1 MDKTETNELLEE
13 CMLYFKARPVYK
25 KLFLK
30 MRDKYAGLGRFG
42 GTVLL
47 TSLSREEKSQLGGF
61 FQRDYTSNKTIT
73 ISADLM
79 KRCLTSSKFA
89 GLTWESIL
97 ETYFGEPLQV
107 KREIEL
113 AESKRREDYFTGIM
127 EQISDESGRE
137 WLQRVLEEKKE
148 GYMLITQL
156 YKEKPEELR
165 DILTYV
171 TAGIAK
177 LKVFQEKK
185 QKELLPV
192 FSANITGDPHYFDE
206 GKAGEKLLF
215 NYLRERNFDLK
226 QEGLSRVE
234 YKNRIY
240 YEAGILKDE
249 VSNDALA
256 YGIHGWKTE
265 GSLHEGIEGFLE
277 NREPVKLTLQ
287 TIGRLEKVCGQSRQ
301 VYVVENPAVF
311 SVLIREHPERSVIC
325 GNGQLRLAVLILMDK
340 FSCDTVFWYAGD
352 FDPEGLLIAQKLKLR
367 YGERLKLWK
376 YQVDLYETYL
386 SEVELSDRRMKKLEQ
401 VSIKELQEIKETMYK
416 KQRAAYQESMMEV
429 LTKERS
435 SKEDYVSGRESLT

>member
-1 MDKTETNELLEE
+1 MDKTETNDLLEE

-30 MRDKYAGLGRFG
+30 MRDKYVGLGHFG
-42 GTVLL
+42 GTAML

-79 KRCLTSSKFA
+79 KKCLESSKFA
-89 GLTWESIL
+89 GLTWELIL
-97 ETYFGEPLQV
+97 ETYFGETLQV
-107 KREIEL
+107 KKEIEL
-113 AESKRREDYFTGIM
+113 AESKRREDYFAEIL
-127 EQISDESGRE
+127 ESISDESGRE
-137 WLQRVLEEKKE
+137 WLRSILEEKKE
-148 GYMLITQL
+148 GYLLITQL
-156 YKEKPEELR
+156 YKESPEELR
-165 DILTYV
+165 SILTYV
-171 TAGIAK
+171 TTGIAK
-177 LKVFQEKK
+177 LKVFQDKK
-185 QKELLPV
+185 QKELLAV
-192 FSANITGDPHYFDE
+192 FSANVTGNPHYFDE
-206 GKAGEKLLF
+206 GKTGEKLLF
-215 NYLRERNFDLK
+215 NYLGERNFDLK
-226 QEGLSRVE
+226 QEGLSRAE

-256 YGIHGWKTE
+256 YGIHGWKPD
-265 GSLHEGIEGFLE
+265 GGLHEGIEGFLE

-287 TIGRLEKVCGQSRQ
+287 TIGRLEKVCGQSSQ

-311 SVLIREHPERSVIC
+311 SVLIREYPQRTVIC

-352 FDPEGLLIAQKLKLR
+352 FDPEGLLIAQKLKVR

-376 YQVDLYETYL
+376 YEADLYETYL

-401 VSIKELQEIKETMYK
+401 VSVQELQEIREAMYK
-416 KQRAAYQESMMEV
+416 KRRSAYQESMMEA
-429 LTKERS
+429 LRK
-435 SKEDYVSGRESLT
+435 

>member
-1 MDKTETNELLEE
+1 MDKTETNDLLEE

-30 MRDKYAGLGRFG
+30 MRDKYVGLGHFG
-42 GTVLL
+42 GTAML

-79 KRCLTSSKFA
+79 KKCLESSKFA
-89 GLTWESIL
+89 GLTWELIL

-107 KREIEL
+107 KKEIEL
-113 AESKRREDYFTGIM
+113 AESKRREDYFAEIL
-127 EQISDESGRE
+127 ESISDESGRE
-137 WLQRVLEEKKE
+137 WLRSILEEKKE
-148 GYMLITQL
+148 GYLLITQL
-156 YKEKPEELR
+156 YKESPEELR
-165 DILTYV
+165 SILTYV
-171 TAGIAK
+171 TTGIAK
-177 LKVFQEKK
+177 LKVFQDKK
-185 QKELLPV
+185 QKELLAV
-192 FSANITGDPHYFDE
+192 FSANVTGNPHYFDE
-206 GKAGEKLLF
+206 GKTGEKLLF
-215 NYLRERNFDLK
+215 NYLGERNFDLK
-226 QEGLSRVE
+226 QEGLSRAE

-256 YGIHGWKTE
+256 YGIHGWKPD
-265 GSLHEGIEGFLE
+265 GGLHEGIEGFLE

-287 TIGRLEKVCGQSRQ
+287 TIGRLEKVCGQSSQ

-311 SVLIREHPERSVIC
+311 SVLIREYPQRTVIC

-352 FDPEGLLIAQKLKLR
+352 FDPEGLLIAQKLKVR
-367 YGERLKLWK
+367 YEERLKLWK
-376 YQVDLYETYL
+376 YEADLYETYL

-401 VSIKELQEIKETMYK
+401 VSVQELQEIREAMYK
-416 KQRAAYQESMMEV
+416 KRRSAYQESMMEA
-429 LTKERS
+429 LRK
-435 SKEDYVSGRESLT
+435 

>member
-113 AESKRREDYFTGIM
+113 AESKRREDYFTGMM

-156 YKEKPEELR
+156 YKEKPEE
-165 DILTYV
+165 
-171 TAGIAK
+171 
-177 LKVFQEKK
+177 
-185 QKELLPV
+185 
-192 FSANITGDPHYFDE
+192 
-206 GKAGEKLLF
+206 
-215 NYLRERNFDLK
+215 
-226 QEGLSRVE
+226 
-234 YKNRIY
+234 
-240 YEAGILKDE
+240 
-249 VSNDALA
+249 
-256 YGIHGWKTE
+256 
-265 GSLHEGIEGFLE
+265 
-277 NREPVKLTLQ
+277 
-287 TIGRLEKVCGQSRQ
+287 
-301 VYVVENPAVF
+301 
-311 SVLIREHPERSVIC
+311 
-325 GNGQLRLAVLILMDK
+325 
-340 FSCDTVFWYAGD
+340 
-352 FDPEGLLIAQKLKLR
+352 
-367 YGERLKLWK
+367 
-376 YQVDLYETYL
+376 
-386 SEVELSDRRMKKLEQ
+386 
-401 VSIKELQEIKETMYK
+401 
-416 KQRAAYQESMMEV
+416 
-429 LTKERS
+429 
-435 SKEDYVSGRESLT
+435 

>member
-1 MDKTETNELLEE
+1 MDKTEKNKLLEE

-47 TSLSREEKSQLGGF
+47 TSLSREEKNQLGGF
-61 FQRDYTSNKTIT
+61 FQKDYTINKTIT

-79 KRCLTSSKFA
+79 ERCLSSSKFA
-89 GLTWESIL
+89 GLTWELIL

-113 AESKRREDYFTGIM
+113 AESKRREDYFAEIL
-127 EQISDESGRE
+127 ERISDESGRE
-137 WLQRVLEEKKE
+137 WLHCVLAEKKE
-148 GYMLITQL
+148 GYLLIMQL
-156 YKEKPEELR
+156 YKENPEELR
-165 DILTYV
+165 NVLSYV

-192 FSANITGDPHYFDE
+192 FSANITGNPHYFDE
-206 GKAGEKLLF
+206 GKTGEKLLF
-215 NYLRERNFDLK
+215 HYLKERNFVLK
-226 QEGLSRVE
+226 QEGLSKVE

-256 YGIHGWKTE
+256 YGIHGWRME
-265 GSLHEGIEGFLE
+265 GGLHKGIEGFFE
-277 NREPVKLTLQ
+277 SQEPVKLTLQ
-287 TIGRLEKVCGQSRQ
+287 TIGRLEKICGQSQQ

-311 SVLIREHPERSVIC
+311 SVLIREHPEWTVIC
-325 GNGQLRLAVLILMDK
+325 GNGQLRLAVLVLMDK
-340 FSCDTVFWYAGD
+340 FMGDTVFWYAGD

-367 YGERLKLWK
+367 YGNRLNLWK
-376 YQVDLYETYL
+376 YEANLYETYL
-386 SEVELSDRRMKKLEQ
+386 SEVELSDRRIKKLEQ
-401 VSIKELQEIKETMYK
+401 VYIQELQEIKEVMCK
-416 KQRAAYQESMMEV
+416 KRRAAYQESMI
-429 LTKERS
+429 
-435 SKEDYVSGRESLT
+435 GG

>member
-1 MDKTETNELLEE
+1 MDKTEKNKLLEE

-30 MRDKYAGLGRFG
+30 MRDKYAGLGHFG

-47 TSLSREEKSQLGGF
+47 TSLSREEKNQLGGF
-61 FQRDYTSNKTIT
+61 FQKDYTINKTIT

-79 KRCLTSSKFA
+79 ERCLASSKFA
-89 GLTWESIL
+89 GLTWELIL

-113 AESKRREDYFTGIM
+113 EESKRREDYFAEIL

-137 WLQRVLEEKKE
+137 WLHRVLAEKKE
-148 GYMLITQL
+148 GYSLIIQL
-156 YKEKPEELR
+156 YKENPEELR
-165 DILTYV
+165 NVLNYV

-185 QKELLPV
+185 KKELLPV
-192 FSANITGDPHYFDE
+192 FSANITGNPHYFDE
-206 GKAGEKLLF
+206 GKTGEKLLF
-215 NYLRERNFDLK
+215 HYLKERKFVLR

-240 YEAGILKDE
+240 YEAGLLKDE

-256 YGIHGWKTE
+256 YGIHGWRME
-265 GSLHEGIEGFLE
+265 GGLHKGIEGFFE
-277 NREPVKLTLQ
+277 NQEPVKLTLQ
-287 TIGRLEKVCGQSRQ
+287 TIGRLEKICGQSQQ

-311 SVLIREHPERSVIC
+311 SVLIRKHPEWTVIC
-325 GNGQLRLAVLILMDK
+325 GNGQLRLAVLVLMDK
-340 FSCDTVFWYAGD
+340 FMCDTVFWYAGD

-367 YGERLKLWK
+367 YGDRMNLWK
-376 YQVDLYETYL
+376 YEVNLYETYL
-386 SEVELSDRRMKKLEQ
+386 SEVELSDRRIKKLEQ
-401 VSIKELQEIKETMYK
+401 VYIQELQEIKEVMCK
-416 KQRAAYQESMMEV
+416 KRRAAYQESMIGV
-429 LTKERS
+429 LGK
-435 SKEDYVSGRESLT
+435 

>member
-1 MDKTETNELLEE
+1 MDKTETNDLLEE

-30 MRDKYAGLGRFG
+30 MRDKYVGLGHFG
-42 GTVLL
+42 GTAML

-79 KRCLTSSKFA
+79 KKCLESSKFA
-89 GLTWESIL
+89 GLTWELIL

-107 KREIEL
+107 KKEIEL
-113 AESKRREDYFTGIM
+113 AESKRREDYFAEIL
-127 EQISDESGRE
+127 ESISDESGRE
-137 WLQRVLEEKKE
+137 WLRSILEEKKE
-148 GYMLITQL
+148 GYLLITQL
-156 YKEKPEELR
+156 YKESPEELR
-165 DILTYV
+165 SILTYV
-171 TAGIAK
+171 TTGIAK
-177 LKVFQEKK
+177 LKVFQDKK
-185 QKELLPV
+185 QKELLAV
-192 FSANITGDPHYFDE
+192 FSANVTGNPHYFDE
-206 GKAGEKLLF
+206 GKTGEKLLF
-215 NYLRERNFDLK
+215 NYLGERNFDLK
-226 QEGLSRVE
+226 QEGLSRAE

-256 YGIHGWKTE
+256 YGIHGWKPD
-265 GSLHEGIEGFLE
+265 GGLHEGIEGFLE

-287 TIGRLEKVCGQSRQ
+287 TIGRLEKVCGQSSQ

-311 SVLIREHPERSVIC
+311 SVLIREYPQRTVIC

-352 FDPEGLLIAQKLKLR
+352 FDPEGLLIAQKLKVR

-376 YQVDLYETYL
+376 YEADLYETYL

-401 VSIKELQEIKETMYK
+401 VSVQELQEIREAMYK
-416 KQRAAYQESMMEV
+416 KRRSAYQDSMMEA
-429 LTKERS
+429 LRK
-435 SKEDYVSGRESLT
+435 

>member
-1 MDKTETNELLEE
+1 MDKTETNDLLEE

-30 MRDKYAGLGRFG
+30 MRDKYAGLGHLG
-42 GTVLL
+42 GTAML

-79 KRCLTSSKFA
+79 KKCLESSKFA
-89 GLTWESIL
+89 GLTWELIL

-107 KREIEL
+107 KKEIEL
-113 AESKRREDYFTGIM
+113 AESKRREDYFAEIL
-127 EQISDESGRE
+127 ESISDESGRE
-137 WLQRVLEEKKE
+137 WLRSILEEKKE
-148 GYMLITQL
+148 GYLLITQL
-156 YKEKPEELR
+156 YKESPEELR
-165 DILTYV
+165 SILTYV
-171 TAGIAK
+171 TTGIAK
-177 LKVFQEKK
+177 LKVFQDKK
-185 QKELLPV
+185 QKELLAV
-192 FSANITGDPHYFDE
+192 FSANVTGNPHYFDE
-206 GKAGEKLLF
+206 GKTGEKLLF
-215 NYLRERNFDLK
+215 NYLGERNFDLK
-226 QEGLSRVE
+226 QEGLSRAE

-256 YGIHGWKTE
+256 YGIHGWKPD
-265 GSLHEGIEGFLE
+265 GGLHEGIEGFLE

-287 TIGRLEKVCGQSRQ
+287 TIGRLEKVCGQSSQ

-311 SVLIREHPERSVIC
+311 SVLIREYPQRTVIC

-352 FDPEGLLIAQKLKLR
+352 FDPEGLLIAQKLKVR

-376 YQVDLYETYL
+376 YEADLYETYL

-401 VSIKELQEIKETMYK
+401 VSVQELQEIREAMYK
-416 KQRAAYQESMMEV
+416 KRRSAYQESMMEA
-429 LTKERS
+429 LRK
-435 SKEDYVSGRESLT
+435 

>member
-1 MDKTETNELLEE
+1 MDKTEKNKLLEE

-47 TSLSREEKSQLGGF
+47 TSLSREEKNQLGGF
-61 FQRDYTSNKTIT
+61 FQKDYTINKTIT

-79 KRCLTSSKFA
+79 ERCLASSKFA
-89 GLTWESIL
+89 GLTWELIL

-113 AESKRREDYFTGIM
+113 AESKRREDYFAEIL

-137 WLQRVLEEKKE
+137 WLHRVLAEKKE
-148 GYMLITQL
+148 GYLLIMQL
-156 YKEKPEELR
+156 YKENPEELR
-165 DILTYV
+165 NVLNYV

-192 FSANITGDPHYFDE
+192 FSANITGNPHYFDE
-206 GKAGEKLLF
+206 GKTGEKLLF
-215 NYLRERNFDLK
+215 HYLKERNFVLK
-226 QEGLSRVE
+226 QEGLSKVE

-256 YGIHGWKTE
+256 YGIHGWRME
-265 GSLHEGIEGFLE
+265 GGLHKGIEGFFE
-277 NREPVKLTLQ
+277 SQEPVKLTLQ
-287 TIGRLEKVCGQSRQ
+287 TIGRLEKICGQSQQ

-311 SVLIREHPERSVIC
+311 SVLIREHPEWTVIC
-325 GNGQLRLAVLILMDK
+325 GNGQLRLAVLVLMDK
-340 FSCDTVFWYAGD
+340 FMGDTVFWYAGD

-367 YGERLKLWK
+367 YGDRLNLWK
-376 YQVDLYETYL
+376 YEANLYETYL
-386 SEVELSDRRMKKLEQ
+386 SEVELSDRRIKKLEQ
-401 VSIKELQEIKETMYK
+401 VYIQELQEIKEVMCK
-416 KQRAAYQESMMEV
+416 KRRAAYQESMI
-429 LTKERS
+429 
-435 SKEDYVSGRESLT
+435 GG

>member
-1 MDKTETNELLEE
+1 MDKTETNDLLEE

-30 MRDKYAGLGRFG
+30 MWDKYVGLGHFG
-42 GTVLL
+42 GTAML

-79 KRCLTSSKFA
+79 KKCLESSKFA
-89 GLTWESIL
+89 GLTWELIL

-107 KREIEL
+107 KKEIEL
-113 AESKRREDYFTGIM
+113 AESKRREDYFAEIL
-127 EQISDESGRE
+127 ESISDESGRE
-137 WLQRVLEEKKE
+137 WLRSILEEKKE
-148 GYMLITQL
+148 GYLLITQL
-156 YKEKPEELR
+156 YKESPEELR
-165 DILTYV
+165 SILTYV
-171 TAGIAK
+171 TTGIAK
-177 LKVFQEKK
+177 LKVFQDKK
-185 QKELLPV
+185 QKELLAV
-192 FSANITGDPHYFDE
+192 FSANVTGNPHYFDE
-206 GKAGEKLLF
+206 GKTGEKLLF
-215 NYLRERNFDLK
+215 NYLGERNFDLK
-226 QEGLSRVE
+226 QEGLSRAE

-256 YGIHGWKTE
+256 YGIHGWKPD
-265 GSLHEGIEGFLE
+265 GGLHEGIEGFLE

-287 TIGRLEKVCGQSRQ
+287 TIGRLEKVCGQSSQ

-311 SVLIREHPERSVIC
+311 SVLIREYPQRTVIC

-352 FDPEGLLIAQKLKLR
+352 FDPEGLLIAQKLKVR

-376 YQVDLYETYL
+376 YEADLYETYL

-401 VSIKELQEIKETMYK
+401 VSVQELQEIREAMYK
-416 KQRAAYQESMMEV
+416 KRRSAYQESMMEA
-429 LTKERS
+429 LRK
-435 SKEDYVSGRESLT
+435 

>member
-1 MDKTETNELLEE
+1 MDKTETNDLLEE

-30 MRDKYAGLGRFG
+30 MRDKYAGLGHFG
-42 GTVLL
+42 GPAML

-79 KRCLTSSKFA
+79 KKCLESSKFA
-89 GLTWESIL
+89 GLTWELIL

-107 KREIEL
+107 KKEIEL
-113 AESKRREDYFTGIM
+113 AESKRREDYFAEIL
-127 EQISDESGRE
+127 ESISDESGRE
-137 WLQRVLEEKKE
+137 WLRSILEEKKE
-148 GYMLITQL
+148 GYLLITQL
-156 YKEKPEELR
+156 YKESPEELR
-165 DILTYV
+165 SILTYV
-171 TAGIAK
+171 TTGIAK
-177 LKVFQEKK
+177 LKVFQDKK
-185 QKELLPV
+185 QKELLAV
-192 FSANITGDPHYFDE
+192 FSANVTGNPHYFDE
-206 GKAGEKLLF
+206 GKTGEKLLF
-215 NYLRERNFDLK
+215 NYLGERNFDLK
-226 QEGLSRVE
+226 QEGLSRAE

-256 YGIHGWKTE
+256 YGIHGWKPD
-265 GSLHEGIEGFLE
+265 GGLHEGIEGFLE

-287 TIGRLEKVCGQSRQ
+287 TIGRLEKVCGQSSQ

-311 SVLIREHPERSVIC
+311 SVLIREYPQRTVIC

-352 FDPEGLLIAQKLKLR
+352 FDPEGLLIAQKLKIR

-376 YQVDLYETYL
+376 YEADLYETYL

-401 VSIKELQEIKETMYK
+401 VSVQELQEIREAMYK
-416 KQRAAYQESMMEV
+416 KRRSAYQESMMEA
-429 LTKERS
+429 LRK
-435 SKEDYVSGRESLT
+435 

>member
-1 MDKTETNELLEE
+1 MDKTEKNKLLEE

-47 TSLSREEKSQLGGF
+47 TSLSREEKNQLGGF
-61 FQRDYTSNKTIT
+61 FQKDYTVNKTIT

-79 KRCLTSSKFA
+79 ERCLASSKFA
-89 GLTWESIL
+89 GLTWKLIL
-97 ETYFGEPLQV
+97 ETYFGESLQA
-107 KREIEL
+107 KKEL
-113 AESKRREDYFTGIM
+113 ELTEAKRREDFFTEIL
-127 EQISDESGRE
+127 EKISDENGRE
-137 WLQRVLEEKKE
+137 WLQRILEEKKE
-148 GYMLITQL
+148 GYSLIIQL
-156 YKEKPEELR
+156 YKENPEELR
-165 DILTYV
+165 DIITYV

-177 LKVFQEKK
+177 LKVFQDKK
-185 QKELLPV
+185 RKELLPV
-192 FSANITGDPHYFDE
+192 FSANITGNPHYFDE
-206 GKAGEKLLF
+206 GRPGEKLLF
-215 NYLRERNFDLK
+215 HYLSERNFDLK

-240 YEAGILKDE
+240 YESGILKDE

-265 GSLHEGIEGFLE
+265 GCLHEGIEGFLE
-277 NREPVKLTLQ
+277 NKEPVKLTLQ
-287 TIGRLEKVCGQSRQ
+287 TIGRLEKVCGQGQQ

-311 SVLIREHPERSVIC
+311 SVLIRKYPERTVIC
-325 GNGQLRLAVLILMDK
+325 GNGQLRLAVLVLMDK

-367 YGERLKLWK
+367 YGERLNLWM
-376 YQVDLYETYL
+376 YEVHLYERYL

-401 VSIKELQEIKETMYK
+401 IYIQELQEIKEVMYK
-416 KQRAAYQESMMEV
+416 KRRAVYQESIPV
-429 LTKERS
+429 
-435 SKEDYVSGRESLT
+435 

>member
-1 MDKTETNELLEE
+1 MDKTETNDLLEE

-30 MRDKYAGLGRFG
+30 MRDKYVGLGHFG
-42 GTVLL
+42 GTAML

-79 KRCLTSSKFA
+79 KKCLESSKFA
-89 GLTWESIL
+89 GLTWELIL

-107 KREIEL
+107 KKEIEL
-113 AESKRREDYFTGIM
+113 AESKRREDYFAEIL
-127 EQISDESGRE
+127 ESISDESGRE
-137 WLQRVLEEKKE
+137 WLRSILEEKKE
-148 GYMLITQL
+148 GYLLITQL
-156 YKEKPEELR
+156 YKESPEKLR
-165 DILTYV
+165 SILTYV
-171 TAGIAK
+171 TTGIAK
-177 LKVFQEKK
+177 LKVFQDKK
-185 QKELLPV
+185 QKELLAV
-192 FSANITGDPHYFDE
+192 FSANVTGNPHYFDE
-206 GKAGEKLLF
+206 GKTGEKLLF
-215 NYLRERNFDLK
+215 NYLGERNFDLK
-226 QEGLSRVE
+226 QEGLSRAE

-256 YGIHGWKTE
+256 YGIHGWKPD
-265 GSLHEGIEGFLE
+265 GGLHEGIEGFLE

-287 TIGRLEKVCGQSRQ
+287 TIGRLEKVCGQSSQ

-311 SVLIREHPERSVIC
+311 SVLIREYPQRTVIC

-352 FDPEGLLIAQKLKLR
+352 FDPEGLLIAQKLKVR

-376 YQVDLYETYL
+376 YEADLYETYL

-401 VSIKELQEIKETMYK
+401 VSVQELQEIREAMYK
-416 KQRAAYQESMMEV
+416 KRRSAYQESMMEA
-429 LTKERS
+429 LRK
-435 SKEDYVSGRESLT
+435 

>member
-1 MDKTETNELLEE
+1 MDKTETNDLLEE

-30 MRDKYAGLGRFG
+30 MRDKYVGLGHFG
-42 GTVLL
+42 GTAML

-79 KRCLTSSKFA
+79 KKCLESSKFA
-89 GLTWESIL
+89 GLTWELIL

-107 KREIEL
+107 KKEIEL
-113 AESKRREDYFTGIM
+113 AESKRREDYFAEIL
-127 EQISDESGRE
+127 ESISDESGRE
-137 WLQRVLEEKKE
+137 WLRSILEEKKE
-148 GYMLITQL
+148 GYLLITQL
-156 YKEKPEELR
+156 YKESPEELR
-165 DILTYV
+165 SILTYV
-171 TAGIAK
+171 TTGIAK
-177 LKVFQEKK
+177 LKVFQDKK
-185 QKELLPV
+185 QKELLAV
-192 FSANITGDPHYFDE
+192 FSANVTGNPHYFDE
-206 GKAGEKLLF
+206 GKTGEKLLF
-215 NYLRERNFDLK
+215 NYLGERNFDLK
-226 QEGLSRVE
+226 QDGLSRAE

-256 YGIHGWKTE
+256 YGIHGWKPD
-265 GSLHEGIEGFLE
+265 GGLHEGIEGFLE

-287 TIGRLEKVCGQSRQ
+287 TIGRLEKVCGQSSQ

-311 SVLIREHPERSVIC
+311 SVLIREYPQRTVIC

-352 FDPEGLLIAQKLKLR
+352 FDPEGLLIAQKLKVR

-376 YQVDLYETYL
+376 YEADLYETYL

-401 VSIKELQEIKETMYK
+401 VSVQELQEIREAMYK
-416 KQRAAYQESMMEV
+416 KRRSAYQESMMEA
-429 LTKERS
+429 LRK
-435 SKEDYVSGRESLT
+435 

>member
-1 MDKTETNELLEE
+1 MDKTETNDLLEE

-30 MRDKYAGLGRFG
+30 MRDKYAGLGHFG
-42 GTVLL
+42 GTAML

-79 KRCLTSSKFA
+79 KKCLESSKFA
-89 GLTWESIL
+89 GLTWELIL

-107 KREIEL
+107 KKEIEL
-113 AESKRREDYFTGIM
+113 AESKRREDYFAEIL
-127 EQISDESGRE
+127 ESISDESGRE
-137 WLQRVLEEKKE
+137 WLRSILEEKKE
-148 GYMLITQL
+148 GYLLITQL
-156 YKEKPEELR
+156 YKESPEELR
-165 DILTYV
+165 SILTYV
-171 TAGIAK
+171 TTGIAK
-177 LKVFQEKK
+177 LKVFQDKK
-185 QKELLPV
+185 QKELLAV
-192 FSANITGDPHYFDE
+192 FSANVTGNPHYFDE
-206 GKAGEKLLF
+206 GKTGEKLLF
-215 NYLRERNFDLK
+215 NYLGERNFDLK
-226 QEGLSRVE
+226 QEGLSRAE

-256 YGIHGWKTE
+256 YGIHGWKPD
-265 GSLHEGIEGFLE
+265 GGLHEGIEGFLE

-287 TIGRLEKVCGQSRQ
+287 TIGRLENVCGQSSQ

-311 SVLIREHPERSVIC
+311 SVLIREYPQRTVIC

-352 FDPEGLLIAQKLKLR
+352 FDPEGLLIAQKLKIR

-376 YQVDLYETYL
+376 YEADLYETYL

-401 VSIKELQEIKETMYK
+401 VSVQELQEIREAMYK
-416 KQRAAYQESMMEV
+416 KRRSAYQESMMEA
-429 LTKERS
+429 LRK
-435 SKEDYVSGRESLT
+435 

>member
-42 GTVLL
+42 GTAML
-47 TSLSREEKSQLGGF
+47 TSLSGEEKSQLGGF

-79 KRCLTSSKFA
+79 KKCLESSKFA
-89 GLTWESIL
+89 GLTWELIL

-107 KREIEL
+107 KKEIEL
-113 AESKRREDYFTGIM
+113 AESKRREDYFAEIL
-127 EQISDESGRE
+127 ESISDESGRE
-137 WLQRVLEEKKE
+137 WLRSILEEKKE
-148 GYMLITQL
+148 GYLLITQL
-156 YKEKPEELR
+156 YKESPEELR
-165 DILTYV
+165 NILTYV
-171 TAGIAK
+171 TTGIAK
-177 LKVFQEKK
+177 LKVFQDKK
-185 QKELLPV
+185 QKELLAV
-192 FSANITGDPHYFDE
+192 FSANVTGNPHYFDD
-206 GKAGEKLLF
+206 GKIGEKLLF

-249 VSNDALA
+249 VSNDVLA
-256 YGIHGWKTE
+256 YGIHGWKSD
-265 GSLHEGIEGFLE
+265 GGLHEGIEGFLE

-311 SVLIREHPERSVIC
+311 SVLIREHPERTVIC

-340 FSCDTVFWYAGD
+340 FSCGTVFWYAGD
-352 FDPEGLLIAQKLKLR
+352 FDPEGLLIAQKLKVR

-376 YQVDLYETYL
+376 YEADLYETYL

-401 VSIKELQEIKETMYK
+401 VSVQELQEIKEAMYK
-416 KQRAAYQESMMEV
+416 KRRSAYQESMMEA
-429 LTKERS
+429 LRK
-435 SKEDYVSGRESLT
+435 

>member
-1 MDKTETNELLEE
+1 MDKTETNDLLEE

-30 MRDKYAGLGRFG
+30 MRDKYVGLGHFG
-42 GTVLL
+42 GTAML

-79 KRCLTSSKFA
+79 KKCLESSKFA
-89 GLTWESIL
+89 GLTWELIL

-107 KREIEL
+107 KKEIEL
-113 AESKRREDYFTGIM
+113 AESKRREDYFAEIL
-127 EQISDESGRE
+127 ESISDESGRE
-137 WLQRVLEEKKE
+137 WLRSILEEKKE
-148 GYMLITQL
+148 GYLLITQL
-156 YKEKPEELR
+156 YKESPEELR
-165 DILTYV
+165 SILTYV
-171 TAGIAK
+171 TTGIAK
-177 LKVFQEKK
+177 LKVFQDKK
-185 QKELLPV
+185 QKELLAV
-192 FSANITGDPHYFDE
+192 FSANVTGNPHYFDE
-206 GKAGEKLLF
+206 GKTGEKLLF
-215 NYLRERNFDLK
+215 NYLGERNFDLK
-226 QEGLSRVE
+226 QEGLSRAE

-256 YGIHGWKTE
+256 YGIHGWKPD
-265 GSLHEGIEGFLE
+265 GGLHEGIEGFLE

-287 TIGRLEKVCGQSRQ
+287 TIGRLEKVCGQSSQ

-311 SVLIREHPERSVIC
+311 SVLIREYPQRTVIC

-340 FSCDTVFWYAGD
+340 FSCDTVFLYAGD
-352 FDPEGLLIAQKLKLR
+352 FDPEGLLIAQKLKVR

-376 YQVDLYETYL
+376 YEADLYETYL

-401 VSIKELQEIKETMYK
+401 VSVQELQEIREAMYK
-416 KQRAAYQESMMEV
+416 KRRSAYQESMMEA
-429 LTKERS
+429 LRK
-435 SKEDYVSGRESLT
+435 

>member
-1 MDKTETNELLEE
+1 MDKTENYKLLEE

-30 MRDKYAGLGRFG
+30 MRDKYAGLGRLG

-47 TSLSREEKSQLGGF
+47 TSLSREEKNQLGGF
-61 FQRDYTSNKTIT
+61 FQKDYTINKTIT

-79 KRCLTSSKFA
+79 ERCLASSKFA
-89 GLTWESIL
+89 GLTWELIL

-113 AESKRREDYFTGIM
+113 AESKRREDYFAEIL
-127 EQISDESGRE
+127 ERISDESGRE
-137 WLQRVLEEKKE
+137 WLHRVLAEKKE
-148 GYMLITQL
+148 GYLLIMQL
-156 YKEKPEELR
+156 YKENPEELR
-165 DILTYV
+165 NVLNYV

-192 FSANITGDPHYFDE
+192 FSANITGNPHYFDE
-206 GKAGEKLLF
+206 GKTGEKLLF
-215 NYLRERNFDLK
+215 HYLKERNFVLK
-226 QEGLSRVE
+226 QEGLSKVE

-256 YGIHGWKTE
+256 YGIHGWRME
-265 GSLHEGIEGFLE
+265 GGLHKGIEGFFE
-277 NREPVKLTLQ
+277 SQEPVKLTLQ
-287 TIGRLEKVCGQSRQ
+287 TIGRLEKICGQSQQ

-311 SVLIREHPERSVIC
+311 SVLIREHPEWTVIC
-325 GNGQLRLAVLILMDK
+325 GNGQLRLAVLVLMDK
-340 FSCDTVFWYAGD
+340 FMGDTVFWYAGD

-367 YGERLKLWK
+367 YGDRLNLWK
-376 YQVDLYETYL
+376 YEANLYETYL
-386 SEVELSDRRMKKLEQ
+386 SEVELSDRRIKKLEQ
-401 VSIKELQEIKETMYK
+401 VYIQELQEIKEVMCK
-416 KQRAAYQESMMEV
+416 KRRAAYQESMI
-429 LTKERS
+429 
-435 SKEDYVSGRESLT
+435 GG

>member
-1 MDKTETNELLEE
+1 MDKTETNDLLEE

-30 MRDKYAGLGRFG
+30 MRDKYVGLGHFG
-42 GTVLL
+42 GTAML

-79 KRCLTSSKFA
+79 KKCLESSKFA
-89 GLTWESIL
+89 GLTWELIL

-107 KREIEL
+107 KKEIEL
-113 AESKRREDYFTGIM
+113 AESKRREDYFAEIL
-127 EQISDESGRE
+127 ESISDESGRE
-137 WLQRVLEEKKE
+137 WLRSILEEKKE
-148 GYMLITQL
+148 GYLLIMQL
-156 YKEKPEELR
+156 YKESPEELR
-165 DILTYV
+165 SILTYV
-171 TAGIAK
+171 TTGIAK
-177 LKVFQEKK
+177 LKVFQDKK
-185 QKELLPV
+185 QKELLAV
-192 FSANITGDPHYFDE
+192 FSANVTGNPHYFDE
-206 GKAGEKLLF
+206 GKTGEKLLF
-215 NYLRERNFDLK
+215 NYLGERNFDLK
-226 QEGLSRVE
+226 QEGLSRAE

-256 YGIHGWKTE
+256 YGIHGWKPD
-265 GSLHEGIEGFLE
+265 GGLHEGIEGFLE

-287 TIGRLEKVCGQSRQ
+287 TIGRLEKVCGQSSQ

-311 SVLIREHPERSVIC
+311 SVLIREYPQRTVIC

-352 FDPEGLLIAQKLKLR
+352 FDPEGLLIAQKLKVR

-376 YQVDLYETYL
+376 YEADLYETYL

-401 VSIKELQEIKETMYK
+401 VSVQELQEIREAMYK
-416 KQRAAYQESMMEV
+416 KRRSAYQESMMEA
-429 LTKERS
+429 LRK
-435 SKEDYVSGRESLT
+435 